1 MLVSSSAFAGAWTQ
15 PQFHFYLQLGT
26 AFTDAS
32 QAYDFNGK
40 LIPVQVRPVP
50 NSDFPVRS
58 NFQQLLSDLYFEYG
72 VFNRVTV
79 FADLPI
85 TSMRQHNPGGT
96 INYSV
101 TGVADIQVGLR
112 AGLLVDPVAIALEAR
127 MTAPA
132 GDPNAVIPTGSGDFR
147 GELRLAV
154 AKAFERVPIYV
165 DFEFGFTLRGSTLF
179 KNPDPSLPSMVTNY
193 APEIAVHG
201 EVGGVLV
208 RWKNVDRLMLTLM
221 TDYRGSTSR
230 ESGASGLFNLIP
242 NNSELTTVGI
252 NLAWRFYRWF
262 GIMGRF
268 TQAVQGKRLPQ
279 ITTGGAALFVS
290 Y

>member
-1 MLVSSSAFAGAWTQ
+1 LAAPRAFAGAWTQ
-15 PQFHFYLQLGT
+15 PQNHFYLQLGT
-26 AFTDAS
+26 AFTNAD
-32 QAYDFNGK
+32 QAYDFSGK
-40 LIPVQVRPVP
+40 LGPVLVRPVP
-50 NSDFPVRS
+50 NSDFPVKS
-58 NFQQLLSDLYFEYG
+58 NFQQLMSDLYFEYG
-72 VFNRVTV
+72 IFNRVTL
-79 FADLPI
+79 FTDLPI

-96 INYSV
+96 INYSI
-101 TGVADIQVGLR
+101 TGIADLLFGLR
-112 AGLLVDPVAIALEAR
+112 AGVLVDPVAIAIEAR

-132 GDPNAVIPTGSGDFR
+132 GDSNAVIPTGSGDFR

-165 DFEFGFTLRGSTLF
+165 DFEFGLTLRGSTLI
-179 KNPDPSLPSMVTNY
+179 KSNDPSMPPEARNY
-193 APEIAVHG
+193 APEVAVHG

-221 TDYRGSTSR
+221 ADYRGSTQR
-230 ESGASGLFNLIP
+230 NNVTGGLFDLIP
-242 NNSELTTVGI
+242 QNSELTTVGA

-262 GIMGRF
+262 GILGRF

-279 ITTGGAALFVS
+279 VTTGGAALFVS